1 MRIEYGLILLLTA
14 NVLVGCGGG
23 GGGSSAP
30 AVVKPSKQYRAPLE
44 SLDLTTT
51 YVQIGQIVQPQLFQ
65 VKGDVAFELI
75 DDESAQVVLLDSQ
88 GRIKVLKPGVAHVKA
103 IDTSDTFQTSES
115 NFTITIQKGWND
127 ALSISPLYL
136 TTTQTTPSSL
146 TVRGAKG
153 ELRYRVLSD
162 PDAIIDLSAQG
173 EVQSRGRPGI
183 ARIQVSDL
191 GDEFYSERS
200 MEADVIV
207 RAVDAESLSFAAL
220 SRSYQ
225 PGLVLAPKR
234 LDTTPT
240 ERIVYQIVKSEPDWE
255 VAEFSQ
261 QSQGMLA
268 IKNSGKVTVRA
279 TAYYPETY
287 KTPQQTSEYDVT
299 IDKAARQPLSVANMV
314 TEYQANARL
323 QPIVSNAKGELQYR
337 LLSGADVLHIDPLA
351 NLPVIDGVGL
361 AEVEVTEQNLRNYQV
376 SSTRFTIQIDKAPH
390 QGIKQDPISLTYQED
405 LRIPFEFSGQKGR
418 LTLVSGSSPQLA
430 LVDKTLFIKQAG
442 QYALQIEDDGGELY
456 QSTQFT
462 LSLDVA
468 KATAEPYQ
476 TQDYQETY
484 YKDLQ
489 INLQRDLNPRTND
502 LLVLDNSDPSVVKV
516 LEGGILH
523 VLKAGETRLT
533 IQRAE
538 TNNYLAGPVQYVNV
552 RINSADSQ
560 LRVEQ
565 SLVEGT
571 WTSVFGSIAAPAISG
586 AEGKLNYYL
595 AEGEPT
601 DVIELD
607 KDSGFMKMLNAGSV
621 RVIVKDTG
629 SSGVNAGETSFT
641 ARVLPADNPVEI
653 HYPNT
658 IFEENQTITP
668 SLSIAMDKHSYR
680 LINQADPTV
689 KLTSGT
695 EGALSMLHA
704 GSFEIEATVSAR
716 NYQTVTK
723 RVTGT
728 ISKAMAKA
736 LDYKPQSV
744 DFVPFKQ
751 VSLAMRSPIG
761 TRSYK
766 TILSDSTISVDPIS
780 GVITLKDYRG
790 DNQDQAAS
798 IVVSEDETRDYLAL
812 SQTSLNFTLNA
823 PKAEQADA
831 NHTLTEKQTV
841 IISKL
846 SGSEFARLQESQ
858 FGLMGVDRVLR
869 PTDEQFKEYGEGM
882 IAIVRVKPIGS
893 DVLTERRQ
901 LMLHIAR
908 FDDCATK
915 LDPDNIEPFQAVAF
929 DTPGYCEDGSRT
941 LRMTRVTVV
950 DDSPLL
956 EGPYEFVRPMIYY
969 RKGERR
975 FLPERDGGRYP
986 REGEVVSSLTYGDP
1000 RTLYEW
1006 GILQLNYQRQ

>member
-51 YVQIGQIVQPQLFQ
+51 YVQIGEIVQPQLFQ

-162 PDAIIDLSAQG
+162 SDAIIDLSAQG

-287 KTPQQTSEYDVT
+287 KTAQQTSEYDVT
-299 IDKAARQPLSVANMV
+299 IDKAARQPLSADNMV
-314 TEYQANARL
+314 TVYQANARL

-376 SSTRFTIQIDKAPH
+376 SSARFTIQIDKAPH

-418 LTLVSGSSPQLA
+418 LTLVSGSSPQLT
-430 LVDKTLFIKQAG
+430 LVEKTLFIKQAG

-468 KATAEPYQ
+468 KATSI
-476 TQDYQETY
+476 TV
-484 YKDLQ
+484 
-489 INLQRDLNPRTND
+489 I
-502 LLVLDNSDPSVVKV
+502 LVLSKC
-516 LEGGILH
+516 
-523 VLKAGETRLT
+523 LKA
-533 IQRAE
+533 
-538 TNNYLAGPVQYVNV
+538 VFC
-552 RINSADSQ
+552 
-560 LRVEQ
+560 
-565 SLVEGT
+565 
-571 WTSVFGSIAAPAISG
+571 TS
-586 AEGKLNYYL
+586 
-595 AEGEPT
+595 
-601 DVIELD
+601 
-607 KDSGFMKMLNAGSV
+607 
-621 RVIVKDTG
+621 
-629 SSGVNAGETSFT
+629 
-641 ARVLPADNPVEI
+641 
-653 HYPNT
+653 
-658 IFEENQTITP
+658 
-668 SLSIAMDKHSYR
+668 
-680 LINQADPTV
+680 
-689 KLTSGT
+689 
-695 EGALSMLHA
+695 
-704 GSFEIEATVSAR
+704 
-716 NYQTVTK
+716 
-723 RVTGT
+723 
-728 ISKAMAKA
+728 
-736 LDYKPQSV
+736 
-744 DFVPFKQ
+744 
-751 VSLAMRSPIG
+751 
-761 TRSYK
+761 
-766 TILSDSTISVDPIS
+766 
-780 GVITLKDYRG
+780 
-790 DNQDQAAS
+790 
-798 IVVSEDETRDYLAL
+798 
-812 SQTSLNFTLNA
+812 
-823 PKAEQADA
+823 
-831 NHTLTEKQTV
+831 
-841 IISKL
+841 
-846 SGSEFARLQESQ
+846 
-858 FGLMGVDRVLR
+858 
-869 PTDEQFKEYGEGM
+869 
-882 IAIVRVKPIGS
+882 
-893 DVLTERRQ
+893 
-901 LMLHIAR
+901 
-908 FDDCATK
+908 
-915 LDPDNIEPFQAVAF
+915 
-929 DTPGYCEDGSRT
+929 
-941 LRMTRVTVV
+941 
-950 DDSPLL
+950 
-956 EGPYEFVRPMIYY
+956 
-969 RKGERR
+969 
-975 FLPERDGGRYP
+975 
-986 REGEVVSSLTYGDP
+986 
-1000 RTLYEW
+1000 
-1006 GILQLNYQRQ
+1006 

>member
-1 MRIEYGLILLLTA
+1 MRIEHGLILLLTA

-51 YVQIGQIVQPQLFQ
+51 YVQSGEIVQPQLFE

-75 DDESAQVVLLDSQ
+75 GEESAQVVLLDSQ

-136 TTTQTTPSSL
+136 TTTQSTPSSL

-153 ELRYRVLSD
+153 ELSYRVLSD
-162 PDAIIDLSAQG
+162 PNAIIDLSAQG

-183 ARIQVSDL
+183 ARIQVIDL

-200 MEADVIV
+200 VEADVIV
-207 RAVDAESLSFAAL
+207 RAVDADSLSFAAL
-220 SRSYQ
+220 SRAYQ

-261 QSQGMLA
+261 QNQGMLA
-268 IKNSGKVTVRA
+268 IKNSGKVTVQA

-287 KTPQQTSEYDVT
+287 KTAQQTSEYEVT

-323 QPIVSNAKGELQYR
+323 QPVVSNAKGEVQYR
-337 LLSGADVLHIDPLA
+337 LLSGADVLHIDTVA
-351 NLPVIDGVGL
+351 NLPVIDGVGQ
-361 AEVEVTEQNLRNYQV
+361 AEVEVTEQNLRNYQA
-376 SSTRFTIQIDKAPH
+376 SSARFTIQIDKAPH
-390 QGIKQDPISLTYQED
+390 QGIKQDPISLTYQQD
-405 LRIPFEFSGQKGR
+405 LRIPFEFAGQKGR

-430 LVDKTLFIKQAG
+430 LVEKTLFIKQAG
-442 QYALQIEDDGGELY
+442 QYSLQIEDDGGELY

-462 LSLDVA
+462 LSIDVA
-468 KATAEPYQ
+468 KAAAQPYQ

-489 INLQRDLNPRTND
+489 INLQQALNPRT
-502 LLVLDNSDPSVVKV
+502 VLNNSDPSVVKV
-516 LEGGILH
+516 LDGGILH

-533 IQRAE
+533 IRRAE

-560 LRVEQ
+560 LKAAQ
-565 SLVEGT
+565 PLVEGT
-571 WTSVFGSIAAPAISG
+571 WTSAFGSIGAPLITG
-586 AEGKLNYYL
+586 AVGKLSYYL

-601 DVIELD
+601 DVVALD

-658 IFEENQTITP
+658 IFEENKTIVP
-668 SLSIAMDKHSYR
+668 SLSLVMDKRSYR

-689 KLTSGT
+689 KLTSST
-695 EGALSMLHA
+695 EGAVSMLHA

-716 NYQTVTK
+716 NYKTVTK

-728 ISKAMAKA
+728 ISKAAAKA

-766 TILSDSTISVDPIS
+766 TMLSDSTISVDPIS
-780 GVITLKDYRG
+780 GVITLKDYLG
-790 DNQDQAAS
+790 DSQDQVAS

-823 PKAEQADA
+823 PKKEQADS

-846 SGSEFARLQESQ
+846 SGSAYAKLQEAQ
-858 FGLMGVDRVLR
+858 FGLMGVDRQLR
-869 PTDEQFKEYGEGM
+869 PTDEQFKSYGEGM

-893 DVLTERRQ
+893 DVLTERRK

-908 FDDCATK
+908 FDDCANK
-915 LDPDNIEPFQAVAF
+915 LDQNNLAPFEAVSF
-929 DTPGYCEDGSRT
+929 DAQGYCQDGSAT

-950 DDSPLL
+950 DDTHL
-956 EGPYEFVRPMIYY
+956 EKQAYELVRPMIFY

-975 FLPERDGGRYP
+975 FLPESDGGRYP
-986 REGEVVSSLTYGDP
+986 REEEVVSSLTYGDP

-1006 GILQLNYQRQ
+1006 VTLQFHYQPE